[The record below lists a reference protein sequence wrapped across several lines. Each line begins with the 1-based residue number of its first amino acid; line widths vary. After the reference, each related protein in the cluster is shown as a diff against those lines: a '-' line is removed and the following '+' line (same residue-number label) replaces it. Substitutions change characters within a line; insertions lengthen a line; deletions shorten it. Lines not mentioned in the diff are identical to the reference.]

1 MHKAECITPCRLR
14 DVQSIAR
21 NSYPSYL
28 SHPILHRSI
37 LKPGLLTNW
46 LTVRIFFLG
55 HLQDQ
60 KINEFYCGVLHWL
73 SFINLKFSTATV
85 LPSSPW
91 VCKLVMACTCK
102 ILSHVLVLSCIQSCT
117 ENQIQEIMSD
127 VKFKLDKSQTKL
139 ICFKICIISHNS
151 NKFNKTNMM
160 YGHSIFCL

>member
-21 NSYPSYL
+21 ISYPSYL

-85 LPSSPW
+85 LPSSTW
-91 VCKLVMACTCK
+91 VCKLVMARTCK
-102 ILSHVLVLSCIQSCT
+102 ILRKKSWSDLELFSQSVMLFWREQCNHDVSHPV
-117 ENQIQEIMSD
+117 
-127 VKFKLDKSQTKL
+127 SQT
-139 ICFKICIISHNS
+139 NS
-151 NKFNKTNMM
+151 AFPSFSFILYSVTNRKSNS
-160 YGHSIFCL
+160 GNHVWCQI